1 MLLGL
6 AVLGLFVMIFT
17 DFGDKLSLSR
27 IQKGA
32 SALKEYTENHYL
44 SSVLIF
50 VFAYVAVNLWFPAAA
65 VLTLL
70 AGFLFGTILGAIY
83 VDAAATAG
91 AVVAFAASR
100 NFAGKWIQRR
110 WNQQLKSFNRAI
122 SRYGSEYLLA
132 IRMIPVMPYFLVN
145 ALAGLTK
152 IHFTTFA
159 WTTALGSIPG
169 ILIYCYAG
177 QQLLTIKSVEHVLTP
192 KVIIS
197 LVLLA
202 GFIILVVVVRWT
214 LIKRRS

>member
-1 MLLGL
+1 VLLTMLT
-6 AVLGLFVMIFT
+6 T
-17 DFGDKLSLSR
+17 DFGDKLSLSS

-32 SALKEYTENHYL
+32 STLKEYTENHYV
-44 SSVLIF
+44 SAVLVF
-50 VFAYVAVNLWFPAAA
+50 VLAYVAVNLWFPAAA

-83 VDAAATAG
+83 VDTAATLG
-91 AVVAFAASR
+91 AVVAFAVSR
-100 NFAGKWIQRR
+100 NFAGKWIQHR
-110 WNQQLKSFNRAI
+110 WNQQLQSFNRAI
-122 SRYGSEYLLA
+122 SKYGSEYLLA

-159 WTTALGSIPG
+159 WTTALGSVPG

-177 QQLLTIKSVEHVLTP
+177 QQLLTIKSVEQVLTP
-192 KVIIS
+192 KVMIS
-197 LVLLA
+197 FVLLA
-202 GFIILVVVVRWT
+202 GFIVLVVIVRWV